1 MIILSRAVALVSR
14 RSALLGP
21 ETTKMHTWR
30 KKNEVPD
37 SMLPQ
42 HDDDTHDLARWLYH
56 LATWLEGA
64 EPPFGF
70 FVRQGG

>member
-1 MIILSRAVALVSR
+1 MPLQTLSALAVIILSRAVALVSR
-14 RSALLGP
+14 RSGFLGP

-42 HDDDTHDLARWLYH
+42 HDDDTHDLAR
-56 LATWLEGA
+56 
-64 EPPFGF
+64 
-70 FVRQGG
+70 